1 MLVDP
6 PLPAPPAEERDGKE
20 KRERNRQSPPIC
32 NKKPSP
38 VRSSARYGREG
49 PMRRSR
55 SDLRGWGLLHQPL
68 PAPVEELFQIQKET
82 YLGEEEGAE
91 KEQQRRFL

>member
-20 KRERNRQSPPIC
+20 KRERNRQSPLIC
-32 NKKPSP
+32 KKPSP

-55 SDLRGWGLLHQPL
+55 SDLRGWGLLHQPA